1 MRDKPDSSKVSF
13 SSLSPDVLPGLDWDR
28 VSFAG
33 AFVFSTD
40 GKLLCLEQPHRGIDI
55 PGGHRDPGESP
66 LETLGRET
74 LEEIGVTVKHAQAVL
89 LRECSSP
96 YNGIE
101 KPVMAYSVVNGV
113 DPVKAAEDFAN
124 RPETHRDEVSEIRFL
139 DPDEFIARYEAER
152 PHAPA
157 FVESMKIGL
166 TAAREHALGFKGV
179 RVAMVGLGDH
189 NIRGHLVPLNAD
201 PRVSEV
207 SVFDPKGMA
216 AYANLLG
223 KYSSV
228 YEGVANKISS
238 VIPDFMDVVADPE
251 VKIVFISSPDQFHA
265 EQTAD
270 CLERGKHVFCE
281 KPLIH
286 SIAEVPALVENVLL
300 AKSKGL
306 VLSSCHPRRF
316 DPPFVWLKSYLES
329 EEAKTVLGN
338 VDSVGFDFA
347 YPVPEEGKEGL
358 HSGLLADHFNH
369 EIDLVNFMFGFSHYK
384 ARRISDSQT
393 AYEVMGTRKDGILF
407 HFRGKRKSPKGSKYA
422 EVMWAS
428 GNGCVVSVNAES
440 GEAILETPK
449 EIKVIAT
456 GLFTGYVERFELT
469 TKNMVDAVLAGGRNY
484 LTPRDLF
491 LNSVSGAVLAEE
503 GKFDSENYQDV
514 LTRFE

>member
-1 MRDKPDSSKVSF
+1 MRMRDKPDSSKVSF
-13 SSLSPDVLPGLDWDR
+13 SSLSPEVLPGLDWDS

-74 LEEIGVTVKHAQAVL
+74 LEEIGVTVKYAQAVL

-124 RPETHRDEVSEIRFL
+124 RPETHRDEVSEICFL

-157 FVESMKIGL
+157 FVESMKLGL
-166 TAAREHALGFKGV
+166 AAAREHALGFKGV
-179 RVAMVGLGDH
+179 RVSLVGLGDH

-207 SVFDPKGMA
+207 KVFDPKGMWSFV
-216 AYANLLG
+216 NLVD
-223 KYSSV
+223 KYSSAYDRITAKIGTV
-228 YEGVANKISS
+228 TQDFADVA
-238 VIPDFMDVVADPE
+238 ADE
-251 VKIVFISSPDQFHA
+251 KTEIVFISSPDQFHS
-265 EQTAD
+265 EQTAA
-270 CLERGKHVFCE
+270 CLGAGKHVFCE

-286 SIAEVPALVENVLL
+286 SIAEVSSLVDNILL

-329 EEAKTVLGN
+329 DEAKAVLGN

-384 ARRISDSQT
+384 ARRVSDSQT
-393 AYEVMGTRKDGILF
+393 AYEVMGMRKDGILF

-422 EVMWAS
+422 ETMWAS
-428 GNGCVVSVNAES
+428 GNGNVISVNAES
-440 GEAILETPK
+440 GEAILETPE

-484 LTPRDLF
+484 LSPRDLF

-503 GKFDSENYQDV
+503 
-514 LTRFE
+514 